1 MAHPIRVLIV
11 DDRLR
16 SREGLRALLAT
27 SHDIQ
32 VVAEATNGQEAIS
45 LVDQHHPDVVVMD
58 VRMPVMDGLEA
69 TRCIKCRYPQIHVIL
84 LTLYANYRTRALA
97 AGASAFLIKGA
108 PAEGLIE
115 TIKTLGSP
123 SACSEGCIPPH
134 LPLAILHNETQ
145 KGR

>member
-11 DDRLR
+11 DDRPR

-27 SHDIQ
+27 SYDIQ
-32 VVAEATNGQEAIS
+32 VIAEATNGQEAIS
-45 LVDQHHPDVVVMD
+45 LVDRHRPDVVVMD

-69 TRCIKCRYPQIHVIL
+69 TRRIKCGYPQVHVIL
-84 LTLYANYRTRALA
+84 LTLYANYRTTALA
-97 AGASAFLIKGA
+97 AGASAFLITGA
-108 PAEGLIE
+108 PAEELIE

-123 SACSEGCIPPH
+123 SPCSHDGFPPH
-134 LPLAILHNETQ
+134 LPLAIFQDETQ